1 MPEFEIA
8 VLSPPRAE
16 AEEVLVAA
24 GKAGGLPMVDH
35 CYVRDAAAL
44 RRAVLG
50 LCGHCGGY
58 IGIRT
63 NVRCLERVTSVLE
76 SMGARVDLILLSGE
90 SDGDGGACLSTS
102 IENLRRFG
110 KRIFC
115 EVISQ
120 EEALEAVKAGVDG
133 LVAKGNEAAGR
144 VGSETSFVL
153 LQRLCSSV
161 AVPVWAYGGIGP
173 HGATACRVAGAAGIV
188 LQDEIAL
195 AEECSIPEPLRSRMA
210 AMDGTETV
218 CLGELLGRRY
228 RVHRQEGANSIRELQ
243 QLEMSGVEP
252 GAIVARLDEILERSD
267 GQEILALGQGVAFAA
282 RLARQHRN
290 VAGILRAYRSQV
302 ADNLRIATL
311 APAMVE
317 NSPFAQAHGIRFPIL
332 QGPMARVSDVAG
344 FADAV
349 SRAGGL
355 PFLAMAL
362 LRQAECE
369 RLLEQTAAL
378 LGNRPWGVGI
388 LAFVPQDLRAE
399 QLEAV
404 LKVRPRFAILAG
416 GRPEQASSLEASG
429 IRTYIHTPS
438 PQLLEMFLRQG
449 GRRFIFEGRE
459 CGGHVGPL
467 SSFVLWE
474 SVIETLV
481 EFQRKS
487 GSKEAIDIVFAG
499 GIHDGRSAAMVSA
512 MSASASAVGI
522 RIGVLMGTAY
532 LFTREAV
539 DTGAI
544 VPLFQDEAVRC
555 NETVLLEMGGGHA
568 IRCAPST
575 YTEQFKVFQRELRE
589 EGLSA
594 EEVRSRLEDINIG
607 RLRIA
612 TKGLARSASDNG
624 SSLPS
629 QLVEVS
635 VERQK
640 TDGMY
645 M

>member
-1 MPEFEIA
+1 VVIEARARGCARAATREDRMPEFEIA

-50 LCGHCGGY
+50 LCGYFGGY

-63 NVRCLERVTSVLE
+63 NLRSLEPVASVLE

-90 SDGDGGACLSTS
+90 SDGDGGARLSTS
-102 IENLRRFG
+102 IENLRRFV

-195 AEECSIPEPLRSRMA
+195 AEECSIPEPLRSRLA
-210 AMDGTETV
+210 AMDGTETI

-228 RVHRQEGANSIRELQ
+228 RLHRQEGVSLIRELQ
-243 QLEMSGVEP
+243 QLEMSGAEP
-252 GAIVARLDEILERSD
+252 GAFVARLEEILERSD

-290 VAGILRAYRSQV
+290 LAGILRAYRSQV

-311 APAMVE
+311 EPEMVE

-378 LGNRPWGVGI
+378 LGNRPWGVGV

-399 QLEAV
+399 QLKAV

-416 GRPEQASSLEASG
+416 GRPEQASSLEAAG
-429 IRTYIHTPS
+429 IKTYLHAPS
-438 PQLLEMFLRQG
+438 AQLLDMFLRQG
-449 GRRFIFEGRE
+449 ARRFIFEGRE

-487 GSKEAIDIVFAG
+487 GPKEAIDIVFAV

-512 MSASASAVGI
+512 LSASGSALGI

-555 NETVLLEMGGGHA
+555 NETILLEMGGGHA

-589 EGLSA
+589 KGLSA
-594 EEVRSRLEDINIG
+594 EEVRNRL
-607 RLRIA
+607 
-612 TKGLARSASDNG
+612 
-624 SSLPS
+624 
-629 QLVEVS
+629 
-635 VERQK
+635 
-640 TDGMY
+640 
-645 M
+645 